1 MTITR
6 EHIKRGLPLAASLA
20 LSLLAYWLGSSVIG
34 FLAGWLAC
42 AALRIPTVIPI
53 ELTADELVARL
64 NEAQRQDAL
73 GEGR

>member
-20 LSLLAYWLGSSVIG
+20 LSLLAYWIGSSAIG

-42 AALRIPTVIPI
+42 CAWRVPVVEP
-53 ELTADELVARL
+53 EPKTAEEIVDTFNAMQAR
-64 NEAQRQDAL
+64 NQ
-73 GEGR
+73 

>member
-6 EHIKRGLPLAASLA
+6 EHIKRGLPLTASLA